1 MAYEVWLFNAA
12 AENVAILENAYDIQ
26 RTEKINQTP
35 TLSFS
40 LPADDAKASFLTSA
54 YDAKIWNTI
63 KSRFEGLYMLDD
75 CTEKWDPSGSIIE
88 ANYSGVMIQ
97 LISEENITYDTT
109 VTPKTPTQIITALL
123 ALQQHT
129 PAITVGT
136 IQPTTSFAFAIEN
149 ANLLEAI
156 LKCVDYLG
164 GWIEVDAD
172 RHLNWY
178 NEPALTTPVREIR
191 YKKNMRGVTR
201 KRDFTNIVNKL
212 YAYGDGETEAQVTL
226 IDAGE
231 TYEYIKDVP
240 SQTAYGVRIKRITD
254 KRIIHPSTLLRWAQ
268 KVLAEFK
275 DPIYYYTVDVVN
287 LAEHPDFN
295 FDFEELQIGQII
307 RVVNSDLNNLSVNVK
322 LVSVDTNLSKPENI
336 TVELAN
342 ATKDLSD
349 TFSDVKSYQNLIQ
362 NVAVQIGAGQVTVQG
377 MFTVDGWRSAGVTTI
392 NGGMIT
398 ANTVTISQV
407 NFTVVGAGNI
417 IGTINASSEGIRIS
431 AAKIT
436 ISGSCT
442 FASGYDPT
450 GKIAAAGAAADVNAN
465 VTTISGGKITANT
478 IDCDRL
484 TTSTINAKTITLGI
498 TGSNGVIQSVNYV
511 ADTSG
516 FKIAGDGNAEF
527 NSVKV
532 RGTLYASTL
541 ETGNTLTVKG
551 TIQSNNYVA
560 WTSGWQFGGS
570 GDIKCLSMDIFSIFL
585 HASAAVYGSLYTLN
599 GINLIWSDKNGTPHT
614 ITMS

>member
-1 MAYEVWLFNAA
+1 MTYEVWLFNAA

-63 KSRFEGLYMLDD
+63 KSRFEGLYTLDD

-240 SQTAYGVRIKRITD
+240 SQTAYGIRIKRITD

-268 KVLAEFK
+268 KVLAQFK
-275 DPIYYYTVDVVN
+275 DPVYYYTVDVVN

-307 RVVNSDLNNLSVNVK
+307 RVANSDLNNLNVNVK
-322 LVSVDTNLSKPENI
+322 IVSVDTNLSKPENI

-377 MFTVDGWRSAGVTTI
+377 TFTVDGWRSAGVTTI
-392 NGGMIT
+392 NGGQIT
-398 ANTVTISQV
+398 AGTVTADKLYASYIQV
-407 NFTVVGAGNI
+407 T
-417 IGTINASSEGIRIS
+417 
-431 AAKIT
+431 
-436 ISGSCT
+436 
-442 FASGYDPT
+442 
-450 GKIAAAGAAADVNAN
+450 GAAADVNAN

-478 IDCDRL
+478 IDCNRL

-541 ETGNTLTVKG
+541 ETGNTLNVKG
-551 TIQSNNYVA
+551 TIKSNNYSA
-560 WTSGWQFGGS
+560 STPYPGWLINGS
-570 GDIKCLSMDIFSIFL
+570 GDVTFHDI
-585 HASAAVYGSLYTLN
+585 
-599 GINLIWSDKNGTPHT
+599 T
-614 ITMS
+614 ITGQIVSVYETIHAVGTIDGNVVTAQYAHKLTDTILSGSVGNGSIYSPNGLMLCWKDLSGNVHDLY